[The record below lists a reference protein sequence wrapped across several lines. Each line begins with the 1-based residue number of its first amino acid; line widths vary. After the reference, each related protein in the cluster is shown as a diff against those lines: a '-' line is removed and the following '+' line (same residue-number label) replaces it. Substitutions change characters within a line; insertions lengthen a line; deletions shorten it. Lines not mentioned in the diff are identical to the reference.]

1 MQNNKP
7 YTPSTDKEKLEYLM
21 ATDSRRESHISEL
34 RKDLK
39 HMNGNVEALLMVMTG
54 TPLNGNKGVVQFLD
68 KIEKRMDDFDSKVKV
83 ISDDNILTRERI
95 DNVKFWG
102 KWVAG
107 VMGAIS
113 GGGFLMILKFISEK
127 Q

>member
-1 MQNNKP
+1 
-7 YTPSTDKEKLEYLM
+7 
-21 ATDSRRESHISEL
+21 
-34 RKDLK
+34 
-39 HMNGNVEALLMVMTG
+39 MNGNVEALLMVMTG

>member
-1 MQNNKP
+1 
-7 YTPSTDKEKLEYLM
+7 M
-21 ATDSRRESHISEL
+21 ATDQRRESHISEL

-39 HMNGNVEALLMVMTG
+39 HMNGNVEALLLVMTG

-68 KIEKRMDDFDSKVKV
+68 KIEKRMDDFDSKVK
-83 ISDDNILTRERI
+83 ILNDDNILTQERI

-102 KWVAG
+102 KWIAG
-107 VMGAIS
+107 VVGAIT
-113 GGGFLMILKFISEK
+113 GGSFLMVLKFISEK